1 VEYRNPQPPE
11 GINVSD
17 SHPLLDFLRL
27 LGGLL
32 VIALIIFA
40 VLALLADRLA
50 KYIPFEN
57 EVEVAARFADR
68 FPPSGEVSDYL
79 QSLADRVAAGHE
91 LPQGMHIKVHY
102 VEEPTVNAF
111 ATLGGNLVFYRGLL
125 RRMQSENALAM
136 VVSHEIAHVKLRH
149 PVATFGRG
157 LAIGLALAAL
167 SVGTGS
173 DIAGRTL
180 GSAGLL
186 TALSFSRAQEREAD
200 AAALAALAQTFGHI
214 GGADEVFRL
223 LQEEGERRLGDPPA
237 LLRTHPLDQERID
250 AIRQLAAR
258 NGWLAAGELRPVP
271 ENIRRLVSKPLAN
284 P

>member
-1 VEYRNPQPPE
+1 MEYRNPQPPE

-32 VIALIIFA
+32 VIALIVFA

-50 KYIPFEN
+50 RYIPFEN
-57 EVEVAARFADR
+57 EVALAARFADR
-68 FPPSGEVSDYL
+68 FPPAGAVSAYL
-79 QSLADRVAAGHE
+79 QGLADRVAVAHD
-91 LPQGMHIKVHY
+91 LPPGMHINVHY
-102 VEEPTVNAF
+102 VDEPVVNAF
-111 ATLGGNLVFYRGLL
+111 ATIGGNLVFYRGLVQ
-125 RRMQSENALAM
+125 RMPCENALAM
-136 VVSHEIAHVKLRH
+136 VISHEIAHVKLRH
-149 PVATFGRG
+149 PAATFGRG
-157 LAIGLALAAL
+157 LAIGLAFTAL

-200 AAALAALAQTFGHI
+200 AAALSALAKTYGHV

-223 LQEEGERRLGDPPA
+223 LQEENVRRLADPPA
-237 LLRTHPLDQERID
+237 LLRTHPLDEERID
-250 AIRQLAAR
+250 AVRQLAVR
-258 NGWLAAGELRPVP
+258 NGWAAAGELRPLP
-271 ENIRRLVSKPLAN
+271 EDIKGLVDKPAAKR
-284 P
+284 